1 MRSPVLSFVLF
12 FKFVLTR
19 SSVGYLVFHLRFLL
33 QEKNIFPAYSCF
45 PRRFFCHYFFFH
57 YVCFEDYKKPPLV
70 FRHSSTQNQFN
81 QHIKHDYGQIH
92 RHSWRKTTTARGNH
106 RWQKL
111 RYIALQIS
119 IWDFFG
125 IPQANLLALDKNEK
139 SRMLSEYYSKLVLQY
154 FGKKI

>member
-45 PRRFFCHYFFFH
+45 PRRFFCHYFFFTMFVLRTIKSH
-57 YVCFEDYKKPPLV
+57 PWFSDTH
-70 FRHSSTQNQFN
+70 RHKINLS
-81 QHIKHDYGQIH
+81 QHIKHNYEQIH

-106 RWQKL
+106 RWTETL
-111 RYIALQIS
+111 IYC
-119 IWDFFG
+119 F
-125 IPQANLLALDKNEK
+125 ANFDLGLLWY
-139 SRMLSEYYSKLVLQY
+139 SSSKL
-154 FGKKI
+154 FGTR